1 MLARLARLR
10 LSRFALIGAA
20 ATAIYAAT
28 AAVLSAGFDPLLPAT
43 TASVCAYALAAL
55 VSYAGHKYVTFGSA
69 GAHVFEAPRFV
80 AVTAMGIAFAGIL
93 PKLMVDG
100 AGLEPLVPIAVT
112 CIVVPV
118 VNYVVLERWVFGQA
132 RAERRS

>member
-80 AVTAMGIAFAGIL
+80 GVTAMGIAFAGIL